1 MVIVKSIAN
10 KAMYSVQK
18 LHLCLFSSSTKV
30 ILASFSSSKF
40 PVYSSLIYQLIFS
53 YTYNVHS
60 VNTHK
65 YHMI

>member
-10 KAMYSVQK
+10 KVMCSVQK

-40 PVYSSLIYQLIFS
+40 PVYSSLIYQLILS
-53 YTYNVHS
+53 YTCNVHS

>member
-1 MVIVKSIAN
+1 MVILKSIAN
-10 KAMYSVQK
+10 KAMCSVQK

-30 ILASFSSSKF
+30 ILASFSSSKC
-40 PVYSSLIYQLIFS
+40 PVYSSLIYQLILS
-53 YTYNVHS
+53 YAYNVHS